1 VLLRHLEY
9 VTALARERH
18 FARAAAACHVSQPS
32 LSEGIRK
39 LEADLKVAIVVRG
52 QRFVDFTPEGEVV
65 LAWARRILAEC
76 DGLAQEVSAL
86 RGGLTGVLRVGAIP
100 TAVTAASLLTAPF
113 CERHPAV
120 RVRLESAS
128 AKDILRRLGDF
139 DLDVGITYVDGAP
152 PAGVRAEPLY
162 RERYLLLTPDD
173 GGFADRRQIAWSE
186 LDGVP
191 LCLLVPAM
199 RNRQLLESVFAAA
212 GASVHAAVE
221 ADTVSAIYA
230 HVGTRRWS
238 SVVAHAWLHQ
248 FGVPA
253 GLRVVPMEAPP
264 VPIPPVGLLRADR
277 RPEPIMARALGDVVA
292 GARMEA
298 TLQQVLERY
307 LAGQGAS
314 TEAAVPAEA

>member
-1 VLLRHLEY
+1 MLLRHLEY

-86 RGGLTGVLRVGAIP
+86 RGGLAGVLRIGAIP
-100 TAVTAASLLTAPF
+100 TAVTAVSLLTAPF

-120 RVRLESAS
+120 RVRVESAS
-128 AKDILRRLGDF
+128 AQEILRRLADF
-139 DLDVGITYVDGAP
+139 DLDVGLSYVDGDP

-173 GGFADRRQIAWSE
+173 GPLAGRPRLAWGD

-191 LCLLVPAM
+191 LCLLVPVM
-199 RNRQLLESVFAAA
+199 RNRQLLEAAFAAA

-238 SVVAHAWLHQ
+238 SVISHAWLHQ
-248 FGVPA
+248 FGVPD
-253 GLRVVPMEAPP
+253 GLRVVPLDPPP
-264 VPIPPVGLLRADR
+264 VPIPAVGLLRADR
-277 RPEPIMARALGDVVA
+277 RPEPILARAFGDIA
-292 GARMEA
+292 GSARIDV
-298 TLQQVLERY
+298 TLQRVVERY
-307 LAGQGAS
+307 LTTGGS
-314 TEAAVPAEA
+314 PGE